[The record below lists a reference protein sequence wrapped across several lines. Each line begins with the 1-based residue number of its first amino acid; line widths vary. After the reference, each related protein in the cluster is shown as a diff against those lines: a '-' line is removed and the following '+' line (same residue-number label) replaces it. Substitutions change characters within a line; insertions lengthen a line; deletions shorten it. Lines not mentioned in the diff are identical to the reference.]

1 MRSVRFEYIYIYI
14 YTHTHTHTFIR
25 IFKAREG
32 NSSVRV
38 AVPGAS
44 RCENAATLMSAE
56 AASTLRKRHGPLRVE
71 TMAVRR
77 LAREP
82 AETYGA
88 RRQLGLFTIA
98 GHERVRTDGRIP
110 FGLHSPTL
118 HSAFYLHRTNAV
130 SRTKCLVRARA
141 RMRFYFHRND

>member
-14 YTHTHTHTFIR
+14 YIYIHTHTHLYV
-25 IFKAREG
+25 
-32 NSSVRV
+32 SSKRGKEI
-38 AVPGAS
+38 APFAL